1 MSTYQVPLR
10 FMPDCRWASLRDI
23 CGHDEQDA
31 GGLGTLEAIRLLDR
45 LVMDAPGSNV
55 RPGKAKELPTAE
67 RDRLLA
73 EIYSRTYGKTVES
86 TVTCRKC
93 QALFDVRF
101 VLGALLDHLS
111 RNVKH
116 AHAQQGHDG
125 VFTLPEGTCFRLP
138 TGEDECAVL
147 EMEPDRAFSVLLRR
161 CVINR
166 QIPDDPDAIERA
178 MEEAAPL
185 LDLDMDTR
193 CPECG
198 ERQTVHFDIQ
208 HFLLTALGR
217 GKKLLAREVDR
228 LARTYGWSLS
238 EILSLPRNV
247 RLMYVDL
254 VDTGS
259 SVRQRGRS

>member
-1 MSTYQVPLR
+1 MPNCHWATLR
-10 FMPDCRWASLRDI
+10 EI
-23 CGHDEQDA
+23 CGHDEQDM
-31 GGLGTLEAIRLLDR
+31 GGLGTMEAIHLLDR
-45 LVMDAPGSNV
+45 LLVNDPGSNV
-55 RPGKAKELPTAE
+55 VSGTAKKLPTAE

-73 EIYSRTYGKTVES
+73 EIYSRTYGSTIES
-86 TVTCRKC
+86 TVMCRKC
-93 QALFDVRF
+93 KAPFDVGF
-101 VLGALLDHLS
+101 DLGALLDHLA

-116 AHAQQGHDG
+116 AHTQQEHDG

-147 EMEPDRAFSVLLRR
+147 EIEPDRAINVLLQR

-166 QIPDDPDAIERA
+166 QTQDDPDAIERA

-185 LDLDMDTR
+185 LDLDMDAR

-198 ERQTVHFDIQ
+198 EQQVVHFDIQ
-208 HFLLTALGR
+208 YFLLTALGS

-228 LARTYGWSLS
+228 LARTYGWSLN
-238 EILSLPRNV
+238 EILSLPRSV

-254 VDTGS
+254 ADTGS
-259 SVRQRGRS
+259 SVRQRGHS